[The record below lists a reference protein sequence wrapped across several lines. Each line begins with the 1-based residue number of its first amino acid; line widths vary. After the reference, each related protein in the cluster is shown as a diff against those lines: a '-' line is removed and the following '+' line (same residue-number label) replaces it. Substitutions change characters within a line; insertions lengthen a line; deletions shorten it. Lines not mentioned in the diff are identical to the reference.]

1 MRHAAGWFN
10 SASVDNK
17 PTARDP
23 RSVARLL
30 VLIALAAVLAAV
42 IVGCARIG
50 DDRFPKLPDAPGVDA
65 TDFLPDA
72 GPGDAVPG
80 VDAASALR

>member
-1 MRHAAGWFN
+1 MRHAAIVFN
-10 SASVDNK
+10 SPQVDNK

-23 RSVARLL
+23 DRVVRVL
-30 VLIALAAVLAAV
+30 VLIALIAAVV
-42 IVGCARIG
+42 VGCARIG

-65 TDFLPDA
+65 TDFVPDA

-80 VDAASALR
+80 VDAASASR